1 MMRLPKETTV
11 VVATGESAKFFDAN
25 SKVGEVS
32 LRFDHDL
39 TPGDLADQG
48 PSGKIPPDMD
58 GKESMEATFSK
69 ILASDLFSK
78 VHAGKIE
85 NLVLIA
91 DPETLG
97 EMRPLLHKEVT
108 DAIVLELD
116 KTLTNSPVKD
126 IEKAISAA
134 LDV

>member
-1 MMRLPKETTV
+1 MMRLPKDTTV
-11 VVATGESAKFFDAN
+11 VVATGEGAKFFDAS
-25 SKVGEVS
+25 SKSGDVS

-39 TPGDLADQG
+39 HPGDLADEG

-69 ILASDLFSK
+69 ILASNLYTK
-78 VHAGKIE
+78 VHAGKID

-97 EMRPLLHKEVT
+97 EIRPLLHKEVT
-108 DAIVLELD
+108 DALVLELD

-126 IEKAISAA
+126 IEKTISAA
-134 LDV
+134 LN